1 MAYFVTYFSEL
12 IKKYPTWEKLYEY
25 LITLENGI
33 LEIGDKKND
42 YVIIKYNKSDNHS
55 KESYDNVKWFRSV
68 VWDTVRNIPL
78 SVSPPKSEST
88 TCDCKKLDEL
98 NITGW
103 QDFKEGT
110 MINVF
115 SSKDDEL
122 EVCSR
127 TKFDATGK
135 FYSKK
140 SFMELFTDALKNY
153 GMNEYNEV
161 VKLLPKKVDGVD
173 GAHDANYVFDS
184 PPESYFSSLLL
195 QHPDNRIVEKINR
208 PYLYVIYQG
217 YVCAD
222 GNVLINEDMANIDD
236 NMKIPYKL
244 FNKDMAED
252 DSTNPAKYE
261 KIDDFVTALSKIA
274 GWCWQGIVLKD
285 INGRRWK
292 VRSPNYSFVREL
304 RCSNNPRSDVR
315 FMKLRQ
321 KNLVDTYLYYYPE
334 ERNLFSS
341 YEKRVIDIVNK
352 LYKAYVDVYI
362 THVQKLEF
370 SPVQYKPHLYA
381 LHGLYI
387 TQLKPAE
394 LFIRKKDVMNYVHKL
409 EWQRLLFLMNYHL
422 RPNVSGTD
430 INATSEE
437 TPVVTGA

>member
-25 LITLENGI
+25 LITLESGI

-42 YVIIKYNKSDNHS
+42 YVIIKYNKSDSHS
-55 KESYDNVKWFRSV
+55 KEAYANVKWFRSV
-68 VWDTVRNIPL
+68 VWDTVRNIPI

-88 TCDCKKLDEL
+88 LCDCKKLDEL
-98 NITGW
+98 NISGW

-110 MINVF
+110 MINIF
-115 SSKDDEL
+115 SSKASEL

-140 SFMELFTDALKNY
+140 SFMELFMDALKNY
-153 GMNEYNEV
+153 GINEYSEV
-161 VKLLPKKVDGVD
+161 VKLLPKKIYEP
-173 GAHDANYVFDS
+173 NYVFDTI
-184 PPESYFSSLLL
+184 PESYFSSLLL

-217 YVCAD
+217 YVMSD
-222 GNVLINEDMANIDD
+222 GNVLINEDMVNIED

-244 FNKDMAED
+244 FNKDMAAND
-252 DSTNPAKYE
+252 VANPANYE
-261 KIDDFVTALSKIA
+261 TIEDFVTALSKIA

-334 ERNLFSS
+334 ERNLFSN

-352 LYKAYVDVYI
+352 LYKTYVDVYM
-362 THVQKLEF
+362 THIQKLEF

-381 LHGLYI
+381 LHGLYL
-387 TQLKPAE
+387 TQLKPAD

-422 RPNVSGTD
+422 RPNVDTIVNTTNID
-430 INATSEE
+430 TNTHITNE
-437 TPVVTGA
+437 